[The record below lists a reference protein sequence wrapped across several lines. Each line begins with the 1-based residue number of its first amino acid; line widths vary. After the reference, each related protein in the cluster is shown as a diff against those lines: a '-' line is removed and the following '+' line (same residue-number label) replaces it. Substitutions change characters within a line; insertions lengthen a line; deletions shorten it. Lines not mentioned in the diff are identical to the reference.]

1 MLEET
6 PNDILDIDEKL
17 KKSPFNE
24 KRIPSN
30 ERISMI
36 QNNVKRA
43 KRRSKKSFLTAAGV
57 GLVCFIIL
65 LTLSY
70 LNEMP
75 GGFADQRMSQAIGL
89 EGSNKIPLG
98 RTPEEAIQKLRNY
111 TSMQI
116 IHKEPVD
123 GGTLLFIKRAYQ
135 KDGTDLEIDYLR
147 KTWLGW
153 KWTWGGMF
161 GFGGNIEG
169 VRSVLSYMFMPKL
182 SGINTP
188 FPVIYGDVLDPTVNR
203 IIIIENGANPMIY
216 SANLAKSQT
225 GHTIWFAYL
234 PTSLTVPYEIRALN
248 VIGDI
253 VVSKTITEPN
263 DSGLIQLPI
272 K

>member
-1 MLEET
+1 VVKET
-6 PNDILDIDEKL
+6 PNDILEINERL
-17 KKSPFNE
+17 NKSPFNE
-24 KRIPSN
+24 KRIPSS

-36 QNNVKRA
+36 QNSVKRG
-43 KRRSKKSFLTAAGV
+43 KRRNNKSLWTAAGAV
-57 GLVCFIIL
+57 LVCLIVLF
-65 LTLSY
+65 TLSY
-70 LNEMP
+70 VNEMP

-89 EGSNKIPLG
+89 EGANKIPFG

-111 TSMQI
+111 TDRQI

-123 GGTLLFIKRAYQ
+123 GGTLLFIKREYQ

-161 GFGGNIEG
+161 GHGSSIEG
-169 VRSVLSYMFMPKL
+169 VKSVLSYMFMPKL

-188 FPVIYGDVLDPTVNR
+188 FPIVFGDVLDPTVNS
-203 IIIIENGANPMIY
+203 IIIIENSANPMKY
-216 SANLAKSQT
+216 SAKLAGSQT

-234 PTSLTVPYEIRALN
+234 PTSFTVPYEIQALN
-248 VIGDI
+248 VNGDI
-253 VVSKTITEPN
+253 VVSKTINEPN